1 MTPARPQP
9 DAQVA
14 RALPEALAGALVR
27 MGLATQGKRLL
38 GTPLTGGVSSDIWR
52 VDLASGPVCVKR
64 ALPKLKVDA
73 DWRVPVERSRYEVAW
88 MRAANTIAPGAAP
101 PVLGEDPETRAFA
114 MAFFPPDRY
123 PLWKARLM
131 AGKVDADF
139 AHRVGRVLGRVH
151 AVSADR
157 DDLAADFRTDENF
170 YAIRLEPYL
179 IAAAAKHPDLAPML
193 EDLAHTTAEVR
204 RVLVH
209 GDVSPKNILVGPEGP
224 VFLDAECAWFGDPAF
239 DLAFCLNHL
248 LLKCIVVEG
257 ARDALKRAFEALS
270 NAYLAA
276 VHWESAD
283 ALDAR
288 TARLLPGLTLAR
300 VDGKSPVEYLQ
311 REGERERVRAAA
323 RSLLARPAVSL
334 AQVASRWWQA
344 VAA

>member
-1 MTPARPQP
+1 MAC
-9 DAQVA
+9 
-14 RALPEALAGALVR
+14 ALPEALAGALVR
-27 MGLATQGKRLL
+27 MGLATQGERLTA
-38 GTPLTGGVSSDIWR
+38 TPLTGGVSSDIWR

-64 ALPKLKVDA
+64 ALPRLKVEA
-73 DWRVPVERSRYEVAW
+73 EWRVPVERSHCEVAW
-88 MRAANTIAPGAAP
+88 MRAANAIVAGAAP
-101 PVLGEDPETRAFA
+101 EVLGEDAETHAFA
-114 MAFFPPDRY
+114 MAFLKPDRY
-123 PLWKARLM
+123 PLWKAQLM
-131 AGKVDADF
+131 AGNVDVDF
-139 AHRVGRVLGRVH
+139 ADRVGRVLGRIH
-151 AVSADR
+151 AASADSS
-157 DDLAADFRTDENF
+157 DFAADFRTDENF

-193 EDLAHTTAEVR
+193 EDLARTTAEVR

-209 GDVSPKNILVGPEGP
+209 GDVSPKNILVGPDGP

-248 LLKCIVVEG
+248 LLKGIVVPG

-276 VHWESAD
+276 VHWESAL
-283 ALDAR
+283 ALEAR

-311 REGERERVRAAA
+311 REEERERVRAAA

-334 AQVASRWWQA
+334 SQLASRWWRA

>member
-1 MTPARPQP
+1 MEC
-9 DAQVA
+9 
-14 RALPEALAGALVR
+14 ALPEALAGALVR
-27 MGLATQGKRLL
+27 MGLATLGERLV
-38 GTPLTGGVSSDIWR
+38 GTPLSGGVSSDIWR

-64 ALPKLKVDA
+64 ALPQLKVDA
-73 DWRVPVERSRYEVAW
+73 EWRVPVERSRYEVAW
-88 MRAANTIAPGAAP
+88 MRAANAIVPGAAP
-101 PVLGEDPETRAFA
+101 PVLGEDAESHAFA
-114 MAFFPPDRY
+114 MAYYKPERY
-123 PLWKARLM
+123 PLWKAQLM
-131 AGKVDADF
+131 AGNVDVDF
-139 AHRVGRVLGRVH
+139 ADRVGRVLGRIH
-151 AVSADR
+151 TASADR
-157 DDLAADFRTDENF
+157 DDLAAEFRTDENF

-179 IAAAAKHPDLAPML
+179 IAAAAKHTDLAPML
-193 EDLAHTTAEVR
+193 EDLARTTARVR

-248 LLKCIVVEG
+248 LLKGIVVAG
-257 ARDALKRAFEALS
+257 ARDALKQAFEVLS
-270 NAYLAA
+270 SAYLAA
-276 VHWESAD
+276 VHWESTD
-283 ALDAR
+283 ALEAR
-288 TARLLPGLTLAR
+288 SARLLPGLALAR